1 MFHRSLARWHNTHT
15 SVHGPPNTHD
25 TIWFGNEQDKH
36 GPSSPW
42 LLRHPA
48 SSVES
53 HQLRRGA
60 LRFICTLAVKVR
72 LCALCACVWLAH
84 HGKSTLGFYE
94 NSRYS
99 DWQLAE
105 PTAEYESQPQA
116 NININSSS
124 SNSTPNPR
132 IELHMTWQQKLPSV
146 I

>member
-1 MFHRSLARWHNTHT
+1 MDPLFNKHHPVLS
-15 SVHGPPNTHD
+15 PPNTHD
-25 TIWFGNEQDKH
+25 TICFGNEQVKH

-42 LLRHPA
+42 LLHHPA

-72 LCALCACVWLAH
+72 LCALCACVWLVH

-94 NSRYS
+94 NFRYS
-99 DWQLAE
+99 DCQLAE

-116 NININSSS
+116 NSNINCSSS